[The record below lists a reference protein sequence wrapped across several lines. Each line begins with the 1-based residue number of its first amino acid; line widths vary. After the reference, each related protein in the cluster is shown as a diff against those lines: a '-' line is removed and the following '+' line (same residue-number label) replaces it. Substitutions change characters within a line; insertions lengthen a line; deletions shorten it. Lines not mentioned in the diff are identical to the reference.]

1 MKRSVVFLVMG
12 AFLPLVAAI
21 DAVKAP
27 NTVTQIVN
35 GQQTTTKITA
45 DSLYALASYAQMP
58 AAQKKQFEDW
68 LESDKAQAV
77 IKGLLAFQ
85 PTAQMHAAVARG
97 QMQQDKKLLQANDIE
112 NLSQWNYVFQV
123 PGMTWYAKIS
133 GPANRYT
140 SSTKA
145 LIAKGVKGTPIAT
158 YQTASRAANYLILKE
173 FINKHNLNHLTAQ
186 ETYLYPLVQQ
196 KGAPVSVA
204 DTNIVV
210 LEQAL
215 PNGVQKLS
223 EANAAQLSDAAL
235 RQLTQAIIG
244 VGLWSINDNIFLKES
259 DKGVH
264 IVHLPDLEQ
273 PNISSPDDFFNR
285 GKKGAHQYLVNIWDG
300 IVGLAKL
307 YQGHPEKLAVIKQVV
322 DQSPVVQ
329 ENFIKNHVYDNK
341 SIYGL
346 LKGAQAAPAAQEPSK
361 TVGG

>member
-12 AFLPLVAAI
+12 AFLPLVAAS

-27 NTVTQIVN
+27 NTITQALN
-35 GQQTTTKITA
+35 GQKTTTEITA
-45 DSLYALASYAQMP
+45 DSLYALTSYAQMP

-85 PTAQMHAAVARG
+85 PTAQMSVAVVRE
-97 QMQQDKKLLQANDIE
+97 QMQQDKKLLQANGID

-123 PGMTWYAKIS
+123 PGMAWYAKIS

-145 LIAKGVKGTPIAT
+145 LIATGVKGTPIAT
-158 YQTASRAANYLILKE
+158 YQTASRAANYLVLKE

-186 ETYLYPLVQQ
+186 ETYLYPLMQQ

-204 DTNIVV
+204 DTNVVV

-215 PNGVQKLS
+215 PDGVQKLS
-223 EANAAQLSDAAL
+223 KANAAQLSDAAL

-259 DKGVH
+259 GKDVH

-273 PNISSPDDFFNR
+273 PNISSPDDFFN
-285 GKKGAHQYLVNIWDG
+285 KGTKGRHQYLVNIWQ
-300 IVGLAKL
+300 GLVDFIKL
-307 YQGHPEKLAVIKQVV
+307 YQGRPEKLAVIKQVV
-322 DQSPVVQ
+322 DQSPAVQ
-329 ENFIKNHVYDNK
+329 ETFIKNHAYAGD

-346 LKGAQAAPAAQEPSK
+346 LKDAQAAPVAQEPSK